1 MLSTRKLESTMALSL
16 AKGPVRFAED
26 IVSEALA
33 EKYRNSLKDPDK
45 GKKRGRRI
53 RKQAKQIVQK
63 RPQWW
68 INLNK
73 GLLAEFIIFL
83 ISQGFDFFT
92 NCWVL
97 AQVYQVL
104 DKAKFYKSYRNVT
117 ALNFTSPGI
126 CRSGD
131 DWEQEEIDLK
141 VKHFDDVVIVYCLF
155 IALTSM
161 FITLQLMS
169 WLYTLYLSMEKRELG
184 KKGRET
190 LVMMKL
196 VFLAAASLLEDIPLS
211 SLTAELFAVQQG
223 TRGITCWLCRV
234 SNSCPDSKTLLNL
247 LDSSQQVLVLNVC
260 AIFVTSL
267 WKGIS
272 SFYRWSRIPNCEA
285 FFIRACTSLFVGGL
299 FVIIILTP
307 AMTVLTYRYYSL
319 PGVTGGLVK
328 DLIDK
333 VYIIG
338 VLFWIAV
345 LAVVC
350 CCPLLFIIRVVDK

>member
-1 MLSTRKLESTMALSL
+1 MALSMT
-16 AKGPVRFAED
+16 KGPVRFAED

-33 EKYRNSLKDPDK
+33 EKYRNSLKESAK

-53 RKQAKQIVQK
+53 RKQATQMVKK
-63 RPQWW
+63 RPLWW

-97 AQVYQVL
+97 VQVFQVL
-104 DKAKFYKSYRNVT
+104 DKARFYQSYHNVT
-117 ALNFTSPGI
+117 ALNFTTPGI
-126 CRSGD
+126 CSSNEG
-131 DWEQEEIDLK
+131 WEREEIDVK
-141 VKHFDDVVIVYCLF
+141 VKHFYDVVIVYCVF
-155 IALTSM
+155 VSLTSL

-169 WLYTLYLSMEKRELG
+169 WLYTLYLSTEKREIG
-184 KKGRET
+184 KKGREI
-190 LVMMKL
+190 LVKMKL
-196 VFLAAASLLEDIPLS
+196 VFLAAASFLEDIPLS

-223 TRGITCWLCRV
+223 ARGVTCWLCSV
-234 SNSCPDSKTLLNL
+234 TNSCPDNKTLLDL
-247 LDSSQQVLVLNVC
+247 LDSSQQVLILNAC
-260 AIFVTSL
+260 AISVTSL

-299 FVIIILTP
+299 FVIVILTP

-319 PGVTGGLVK
+319 PGVSGGLVK
-328 DLIDK
+328 DLIDR
-333 VYIIG
+333 VYVIG
-338 VLFWIAV
+338 VIFWIAV
-345 LAVVC
+345 LAVMC
-350 CCPLLFIIRVVDK
+350 CCPLLFMIRVVDK

>member
-1 MLSTRKLESTMALSL
+1 MMALSI
-16 AKGPVRFAED
+16 KGPVRFAED

-33 EKYRNSLKDPDK
+33 EKYRKSLKEPDK
-45 GKKRGRRI
+45 GKKRGKRI
-53 RKQAKQIVQK
+53 RKQAKQMVTK

-73 GLLAEFIIFL
+73 GLLAEFMIFL

-97 AQVYQVL
+97 AQVYRVL
-104 DKAKFYKSYRNVT
+104 DKARFYKTYPNVT

-126 CRSGD
+126 CRGNEG
-131 DWEQEEIDLK
+131 WKQEEIDLK
-141 VKHFDDVVIVYCLF
+141 VKHFNDVVIVYFLF
-155 IALTSM
+155 VALTSL
-161 FITLQLMS
+161 FITLHLMS

-190 LVMMKL
+190 LVNMKL
-196 VFLAAASLLEDIPLS
+196 IFLVAASLLEDIPLS
-211 SLTAELFAVQQG
+211 SLTAELFAIQQG

-234 SNSCPDSKTLLNL
+234 SNSCPDSKTLLSL
-247 LDSSQQVLVLNVC
+247 LDSSQQVLILNVC
-260 AIFVTSL
+260 AISVTSL

-285 FFIRACTSLFVGGL
+285 FLIRACTSLFVGIM
-299 FVIIILTP
+299 FVIVILTP
-307 AMTVLTYRYYSL
+307 AMTVLSYQYYSL
-319 PGVTGGLVK
+319 PGIRGGLVK
-328 DLIDK
+328 DLIDR
-333 VYIIG
+333 VYTIG

-350 CCPLLFIIRVVDK
+350 CCPLLFMIRVVDK